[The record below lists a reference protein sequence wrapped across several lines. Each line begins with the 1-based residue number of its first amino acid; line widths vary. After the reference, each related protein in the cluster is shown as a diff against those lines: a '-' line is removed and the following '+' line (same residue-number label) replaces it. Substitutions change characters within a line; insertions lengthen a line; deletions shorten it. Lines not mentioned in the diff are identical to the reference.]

1 MNIPE
6 GLKYSKEHE
15 WVKVLDGTK
24 VMVGVT
30 DFAQDELG
38 DIVFVNLPTPG
49 QTVNTGDTLAS
60 LESVKSASDVYSPVS
75 GKVVEINEKLKNTPE
90 AINDDPYGEGW
101 IAVIELQDVSVL
113 DSLMNSEDYKKFI
126 GE

>member
-1 MNIPE
+1 MKVLE

-15 WVKVLDGTK
+15 WVRVLEGNKVS
-24 VMVGVT
+24 VGIT

-38 DIVFVNLPTPG
+38 DIVFVNLPAVG
-49 QTVNTGDTLAS
+49 QEIKVGETLAS

-75 GKVVEINEKLKNTPE
+75 GKVVEVNEKLKNSPE
-90 AINDDPYGEGW
+90 LINDDPYGEGW
-101 IAVIELQDVSVL
+101 IAVIELSDVSVL
-113 DSLMNSEDYKKFI
+113 DTLMSAEEYKQFI

>member
-1 MNIPE
+1 MKVLE

-15 WVKVLDGTK
+15 WVKVLEEGK
-24 VMVGVT
+24 VSVGIT

-38 DIVFVNLPTPG
+38 DIVFVNLPAVG
-49 QTVNTGDTLAS
+49 QQIKVGETLAS

-75 GKVVEINEKLKNTPE
+75 GKVTEVNEKLKNSPE
-90 AINDDPYGEGW
+90 LINEDPYGEGW
-101 IAVIELQDVSVL
+101 IAVIELDDVSVL
-113 DSLMNSEDYKKFI
+113 DALMSAEEYRQFI

>member
-1 MNIPE
+1 MKVLE

-15 WVKVLDGTK
+15 WVKVLEGNK
-24 VMVGVT
+24 VSVGIT

-38 DIVFVNLPTPG
+38 DIVFVNLPAVG
-49 QTVNTGDTLAS
+49 QEIKVGETLAS

-75 GKVVEINEKLKNTPE
+75 GKVVEVNEKLKNSPE
-90 AINDDPYGEGW
+90 IINDDPYGEGW
-101 IAVIELQDVSVL
+101 IAVIELSDVSVL
-113 DSLMNSEDYKKFI
+113 DTLMSAEEYKQFI

>member
-1 MNIPE
+1 MKVLE

-15 WVKVLDGTK
+15 WVKALEEGK
-24 VMVGVT
+24 VSVGIT

-38 DIVFVNLPTPG
+38 DIVFVNLPAVG
-49 QTVNTGDTLAS
+49 QQIKVGETLAS

-75 GKVVEINEKLKNTPE
+75 GKVTEVNEKLKNSPE
-90 AINDDPYGEGW
+90 LINEDPYGEGW
-101 IAVIELQDVSVL
+101 IAVIELDDVSVL
-113 DSLMNSEDYKKFI
+113 DALMSAEEYRQFI

>member
-1 MNIPE
+1 MKVLE

-15 WVKVLDGTK
+15 WVKVFEEGK
-24 VMVGVT
+24 VLVGIT

-38 DIVFVNLPTPG
+38 DIVFVNLPAVG
-49 QTVNTGDTLAS
+49 QEIKVGETLAS

-75 GKVVEINEKLKNTPE
+75 GKVTEVNEKLKNSPE
-90 AINDDPYGEGW
+90 LINEDPYGEGW
-101 IAVIELQDVSVL
+101 IAIIELDDVSVL
-113 DSLMNSEDYKKFI
+113 DALMSAEEYKQFI

>member
-1 MNIPE
+1 MKVLE

-15 WVKVLDGTK
+15 WVKVLEEGK
-24 VMVGVT
+24 VLVGIT

-38 DIVFVNLPTPG
+38 DIVFVNLAAVG
-49 QTVNTGDTLAS
+49 QEIKVGETLAS

-75 GKVVEINEKLKNTPE
+75 GKVTEVNEKLKNSPE
-90 AINDDPYGEGW
+90 LINEDPYGEGW
-101 IAVIELQDVSVL
+101 IAIIELDDVSVL
-113 DSLMNSEDYKKFI
+113 DALMSAEEYKQFI

>member
-1 MNIPE
+1 MKVLE

-15 WVKVLDGTK
+15 WVKALEGNKVL
-24 VMVGVT
+24 VGIT

-38 DIVFVNLPTPG
+38 DIVFVNLPAMG
-49 QTVNTGDTLAS
+49 QEIKVGETLAS

-75 GKVVEINEKLKNTPE
+75 GKVVEVNEKLKNSPE
-90 AINDDPYGEGW
+90 LINDDPYGEGW
-101 IAVIELQDVSVL
+101 IAVIEMSDVSVL
-113 DSLMNSEDYKKFI
+113 DTLMSAEEYKQFI

>member
-1 MNIPE
+1 MKVLE

-15 WVKVLDGTK
+15 WVKVLEDNK
-24 VMVGVT
+24 VSVGIT

-38 DIVFVNLPTPG
+38 DIVSVNLPAVG
-49 QTVNTGDTLAS
+49 QEIKVGETLAS

-75 GKVVEINEKLKNTPE
+75 GKVVEVNEKLKNSPE
-90 AINDDPYGEGW
+90 IINDDPYGEGW
-101 IAVIELQDVSVL
+101 IAVIELSDVSVL
-113 DSLMNSEDYKKFI
+113 DTLMSAEEYKQFI

>member
-1 MNIPE
+1 MKVLE

-15 WVKVLDGTK
+15 WVKALEGNK
-24 VMVGVT
+24 VSVGIT

-38 DIVFVNLPTPG
+38 DIVFVNLPAVG
-49 QTVNTGDTLAS
+49 QEIKVGETLAS

-75 GKVVEINEKLKNTPE
+75 GKVVEVNEKLKNSPE
-90 AINDDPYGEGW
+90 LINDDPYGEGW
-101 IAVIELQDVSVL
+101 IAVIELSDVSVL
-113 DSLMNSEDYKKFI
+113 DTLMSAEEYKQFI

>member
-1 MNIPE
+1 MKVVE

-15 WVKVLDGTK
+15 WVKVLEEGK
-24 VMVGVT
+24 VSVGIT

-38 DIVFVNLPTPG
+38 DIVFVNLPAVG
-49 QTVNTGDTLAS
+49 QQIKVGETLAS

-75 GKVVEINEKLKNTPE
+75 GKVTEVNEKLKNSPE
-90 AINDDPYGEGW
+90 LINEDPYGEGW
-101 IAVIELQDVSVL
+101 IAVIELDDVSVL
-113 DSLMNSEDYKKFI
+113 DALMSAEEYRQFI

>member
-1 MNIPE
+1 MKVLE

-15 WVKVLDGTK
+15 WVKVLEEGK
-24 VMVGVT
+24 VLVGIT

-38 DIVFVNLPTPG
+38 DIVFVNLPAVG
-49 QTVNTGDTLAS
+49 QEIKVGETLAS

-75 GKVVEINEKLKNTPE
+75 GKVTEVNEKLKNSPE
-90 AINDDPYGEGW
+90 LINEDPYGEGW
-101 IAVIELQDVSVL
+101 IAIIELDDVSVL
-113 DSLMNSEDYKKFI
+113 DALMSAEEYKQFI

>member
-1 MNIPE
+1 MKVLE

-15 WVKVLDGTK
+15 WVKVLEEGK
-24 VMVGVT
+24 VLVGIT

-38 DIVFVNLPTPG
+38 DIVFVNLPAVG
-49 QTVNTGDTLAS
+49 QEIKVGETLAS

-75 GKVVEINEKLKNTPE
+75 GKVTEVNEKLKNSPE
-90 AINDDPYGEGW
+90 LINEDPYGEGW
-101 IAVIELQDVSVL
+101 IAVIELDDVSVL
-113 DSLMNSEDYKKFI
+113 DALMGAEEYKQFI